1 MFERLYSL
9 VRCVKMLFPHILGI
23 RYRKCISSVNT
34 SLNKDESRYLT
45 NNVTLY
51 IYGSKLDVR
60 CKNISNKNKNDIYTI
75 IRAVFYDELHHTTLQ
90 NWP

>member
-34 SLNKDESRYLT
+34 SLDKDESRYLS
-45 NNVTLY
+45 NNVSLY
-51 IYGSKLDVR
+51 IYGSKLDVK
-60 CKNISNKNKNDIYTI
+60 CKNIFDLYGNDII
-75 IRAVFYDELHHTTLQ
+75 V
-90 NWP
+90 

>member
-1 MFERLYSL
+1 MLKRLYSL
-9 VRCVKMLFPHILGI
+9 VQCVKMYSPQILGI

-34 SLNKDESRYLT
+34 SLDKDESRYLT

-51 IYGSKLDVR
+51 LFGSKLDVR

-75 IRAVFYDELHHTTLQ
+75 IRLVIRAVFYDELHHTTL
-90 NWP
+90 

>member
-1 MFERLYSL
+1 MHPSQ
-9 VRCVKMLFPHILGI
+9 ILGI

-51 IYGSKLDVR
+51 IFGSKLDVR

-75 IRAVFYDELHHTTLQ
+75 IRIVIRAVFYDELHHATLE
-90 NWP
+90 NRP